1 MILSIIVPAYN
12 VEKYIKKCI
21 NSLLE
26 QDVAKEEY
34 EIIVVNDGT
43 KDASAEIVKEMAK
56 IHSNIIVVD
65 QENAGV
71 SSARNNGIRQAKG
84 KYTMFID
91 SDDFI
96 EPNTLGQL
104 ISECEE
110 YNLDM
115 LNYNY
120 RTINTKYEKVRFRS
134 IGNVPKGVV
143 SGIDYML
150 SNKFAVMIW
159 CYIYRTSFLNE
170 NNLTFK
176 NYGHEDEEF
185 TPRAF
190 SFCKRIKF
198 INTVVYNYIK
208 HDSSYMMNYKP
219 RSIYDSMCAIKDLND
234 FIKSGALKDEN
245 AIRFIK
251 KRINS
256 IFYITLK
263 RSIRKKVGLEKE
275 MISLAKRDNLLHKRV
290 YPNPKLEYCF
300 MINYPTLFT
309 SYYKLNYYI
318 RNKK

>member
-12 VEKYIKKCI
+12 VEKYIEKCL
-21 NSLLE
+21 NSLLN
-26 QDVAKEEY
+26 QNISSLEY

-43 KDASAEIVKEMAK
+43 KDSSADIAKEMAK
-56 IHSNIIVVD
+56 NNSNIIVVD

-71 SSARNNGIRQAKG
+71 SSARNNGLLCAKG
-84 KYTMFID
+84 KYIMFID

-96 EPNTLGQL
+96 EPNVLGL
-104 ISECEE
+104 LVEECEKH
-110 YNLDM
+110 NLDM

-120 RTINTKYEKVRFRS
+120 RTVDSNYEKVRFRT
-134 IGNVPKGVV
+134 IGNVPKNVV
-143 SGIDYML
+143 SGIEYML

-159 CYIYRTSFLNE
+159 CYIYKTSFLRD

-198 INTVVYNYIK
+198 VDVVAYNYLK
-208 HDSSYMMNYKP
+208 HENSYMTNYKP

-234 FIKSGALKDEN
+234 FINSGLLKNEE
-245 AIRFIK
+245 AILYIK

-275 MISLAKRDNLLHKRV
+275 MISLAKRDNLLHKRL
-290 YPNPKLEYCF
+290 YPKPKIEYCF
-300 MINYPTLFT
+300 MINAPQLFT
-309 SYYKLNYYI
+309 LYYKLNYYI
-318 RNKK
+318 RNKQ